1 MPTMAPMTRAVS
13 PLYGGRRPS
22 ATPPPP
28 GTPPPPALS
37 SRVDVTKLPDPSVRF
52 RLERLIGEG
61 TYGEVHAALDLQTG
75 CRVAIKILE
84 NPSENSEELEEEFRV
99 LRDLS
104 LHPNLP
110 SFHGLFFLPVPRPPI
125 APPCSKLHPPLPPS
139 AHGQSATSA
148 LQRLLPEDQVWFAME
163 LCSGGSVTDLVQGM
177 KRRGE
182 GLTEEQIAYILR
194 ETVEALVYL
203 HSNRCM
209 HRDIKGHNILLTE
222 DAHIKLVDFG
232 VSSHLGITLGRR
244 NTSVGTPYWMAPEV
258 IACEQQL
265 DASYDCRCDVWSVG
279 ITAIE
284 LAEGQPPLSALH
296 PMRALFRIP
305 RSPPPTL
312 APGLERACPSLADFV
327 VECLVKDMEQRPFA
341 HELLEHPLLRAA
353 HIHAE
358 RVRQQLCHE
367 IQRQRREVVQD
378 GGDSGEQ
385 LPAAALGGPE
395 GRRPEPTT
403 KHGRLRMDRHSRP
416 KRIECD
422 DLAASSEMLSE
433 NSIVES
439 LQRRFE
445 RGQIYTYIGD
455 ILVAVNPFTDLGLY
469 TEDEQRRHMGAARSS
484 NPPHIFAVADS
495 ARQSLVHRRR
505 SVAVVIG
512 GESGAGKTRSA
523 NLLLKQLV
531 YLGKTPNRTLEER
544 ILQVNPI
551 MEAFGNA
558 RTGINENSS
567 RFGKFLELTMTPGG
581 KVTGARITVYL
592 LEQSRI
598 VRQAK
603 GERNFHVFYYLYD
616 GLEHEGRLEEFHLFP
631 DLRARHRY
639 LGGDSNDPAVKEMN
653 VMMFEDLCSSFN
665 LMDFVD
671 SEVKIICSLL
681 AAIIHLGD
689 LQFGEV
695 ISSKDNT
702 DKSRIVDL
710 APLHRASKLL
720 GVEAAELLEALTSCP
735 VVTRGETIARN
746 NTVGEAVATR
756 DALAKGLY
764 GRLFDWIVNR
774 ADRILLAS
782 NAASTDDEL
791 LAVGLLDIFGF
802 ENFPRNS
809 FEQLC
814 INIANEQMQF
824 FFNQHIFTWE
834 QQEYMSEGIPV
845 DLVEFSD
852 NRPVLDL
859 LLSRPVG
866 LMTLLDEESR
876 FPRATDRSL
885 VEKFHGNLKSQFYV
899 RPKSDALCF
908 AVHHYAG
915 RVVYQGEGLLEKNR
929 SFLSPTV
936 VSLLRGSSID
946 VVRFLFHCPLTRTG
960 NLYSADAHD
969 RVFHAQPRAPPSAS
983 SEKRGGRQVG
993 STGSSGLGSQSR
1005 SQQTAATVFRNSLSD
1020 LLRRTV
1026 ESGDPHFV
1034 RCFRPCEVSA
1044 LASAIAMPTG
1054 RGKARVPKV
1063 PFDTRKVISQLR
1075 YAGILETV
1083 RIRRDGFSHRIPF
1096 RDFLKRYCF
1105 LAFGYDER
1113 VTATRDNCRL
1123 LLLRLKMDG
1132 WALGKTKVFLKY
1144 YHIEFLSKLYEEQIS
1159 KIIRAQAC
1167 IRRWLARAR
1176 YQRDRWR
1183 IVAATMTLQRYVRG
1197 WLVRRRMR
1205 KSDKERAEQ
1214 SKAQQQQQKKQ
1225 QPQEKGRRGSQA
1237 IVDSFVGGTVRDRM
1251 EAEKAATLIQRCFR
1265 RHARE
1270 GRSGDRRGGRHGGR
1284 GRHRGGQ
1291 RGKPPSCIPEL
1302 ISFSQNVHMLNQE
1315 AHKYLRQDK
1324 QGVRLMSIGHAPPGY
1339 SRPDGF
1345 DLLPRILETEKA
1357 AAEKLLLDGSR
1368 VDGQRNLLFS
1378 RVPRNGENDVFNSKM
1393 DSYYKKLQEKLAS
1406 LQNASVLA
1414 QQSEQR
1420 RQRRAGNEGVGS
1432 GEENGSSEEDEE
1444 EEGGGGG
1451 REERGREGGDEESWD
1466 FPFLLLEKS
1475 FRPLRPDVVD
1485 VKSVMD
1491 RLASDQRPEWQ
1502 AGWVRRKSEER
1513 PKASEWKQQ
1522 SHSSV
1527 MEGNP
1532 RVLTSQ
1538 DHCLMSPDEN
1548 VNRKLWSQSESEL
1561 RSYRQ
1566 RLRPTSNP
1574 PTESLRKRKDHGH
1587 DGRK

>member
-1 MPTMAPMTRAVS
+1 MPAIAPATRAAS
-13 PLYGGRRPS
+13 PLYGRRPS
-22 ATPPPP
+22 ATPPP
-28 GTPPPPALS
+28 GTPPPSLS
-37 SRVDVTKLPDPSVRF
+37 SHVDVTKLPDPRGRF

-61 TYGEVHAALDLQTG
+61 TYGEVHAALDTQTG
-75 CRVAIKILE
+75 QRVAVKILE
-84 NPSENSEELEEEFRV
+84 NPSENAEELEEEFRV

-110 SFHGLFFLPVPRPPI
+110 SFHGLFFLPAPRPPT
-125 APPCSKLHPPLPPS
+125 PPCTKLQPPPPPSGHPP
-139 AHGQSATSA
+139 HH
-148 LQRLLPEDQVWFAME
+148 RLLAEDQVWFAME
-163 LCSGGSVTDLVQGM
+163 LCSGGSVTDLVQGL

-182 GLTEEQIAYILR
+182 GLTEDQIAYILR

-203 HSNRCM
+203 HSNHCM

-232 VSSHLGITLGRR
+232 VSSHLGTTLGRR

-284 LAEGQPPLSALH
+284 LAEGQPPLSSLH

-312 APGLERACPSLADFV
+312 APELERASPALGDFV
-327 VECLVKDMEQRPFA
+327 GECLVKDMEQRPFA
-341 HELLEHPLLRAA
+341 HELLEHPLLRGA
-353 HIHAE
+353 HVHAE
-358 RVRQQLCHE
+358 RVRQQLRRE
-367 IQRQRREVVQD
+367 IKRQRREVAGVEKGDDPD
-378 GGDSGEQ
+378 GMMPEHQQ
-385 LPAAALGGPE
+385 LPAAALGGPD

-403 KHGRLRMDRHSRP
+403 KHGRLRIDRHSRP

-433 NSIVES
+433 NSIVDS

-469 TEDEQRRHMGAARSS
+469 TDDEQKRYMGAARSS

-505 SVAVVIG
+505 SVAVIIG

-531 YLGKTPNRTLEER
+531 FLGKTSNRTLEER

-631 DLRARHRY
+631 DLRSRHRY
-639 LGGDSNDPAVKEMN
+639 LGGDSNDRDVKEVN
-653 VMMFEDLCSSFN
+653 VMMFEDLCSSFR
-665 LMDFVD
+665 LMDFVEP
-671 SEVKIICSLL
+671 EVDTIFGLL

-764 GRLFDWIVNR
+764 GRLFDWIVNK

-782 NAASTDDEL
+782 NAVSMDDEQ

-866 LMTLLDEESR
+866 LLALLDEESR
-876 FPRATDRSL
+876 FPRASDRSL
-885 VEKFHGNLKSQFYV
+885 VEKFHGNLKSKFYV

-946 VVRFLFHCPLTRTG
+946 IVRFLFHCPLTRTG

-969 RVFHAQPRAPPSAS
+969 RVYHGQPRGPPASS
-983 SEKRGGRQVG
+983 SEKRGGRPFG
-993 STGSSGLGSQSR
+993 STGGSGLGSQSR

-1044 LASAIAMPTG
+1044 LAHAGGMPG
-1054 RGKARVPKV
+1054 PRGGKVRVPKV

-1105 LAFGYDER
+1105 LAFGYEER

-1167 IRRWLARAR
+1167 IRRWLARSR

-1183 IVAATMTLQRYVRG
+1183 IVAASMTLQRYVRG
-1197 WLVRRRMR
+1197 WLVRRRMQ
-1205 KSDKERAEQ
+1205 KMQSDKKKKKKEVVV
-1214 SKAQQQQQKKQ
+1214 KGGKKQ
-1225 QPQEKGRRGSQA
+1225 PQGRRGSQA
-1237 IVDSFVGGTVRDRM
+1237 IVESFVSRASDDPNERDR
-1251 EAEKAATLIQRCFR
+1251 AARVIQRCFR
-1265 RHARE
+1265 RHMQ
-1270 GRSGDRRGGRHGGR
+1270 DDNHGR
-1284 GRHRGGQ
+1284 GPGRGAQQ
-1291 RGKPPSCIPEL
+1291 RGMKRKTPSCIPEL
-1302 ISFSQNVHMLNQE
+1302 ISFSQHVHMLNQE
-1315 AHKYLRQDK
+1315 AHKYLRQGK
-1324 QGVRLMSIGHAPPGY
+1324 PGIRLTSVGHAPPGY
-1339 SRPDGF
+1339 SRPNGF
-1345 DLLPRILETEKA
+1345 DLLPRILEAEKA
-1357 AAEKLLLDGSR
+1357 AAEKQSSGGSR
-1368 VDGQRNLLFS
+1368 FVGERNMLLN
-1378 RVPRNGENDVFNSKM
+1378 RVPRNGENDAFYNRM
-1393 DSYYKKLQEKLAS
+1393 DSYYKKLQEKLTRM
-1406 LQNASVLA
+1406 
-1414 QQSEQR
+1414 QSANESAERSR
-1420 RQRRAGNEGVGS
+1420 RKRE
-1432 GEENGSSEEDEE
+1432 GSSEEEEGE
-1444 EEGGGGG
+1444 EEGEEWEGGRSEGGG
-1451 REERGREGGDEESWD
+1451 RGRRGGGRRDDDEEPQEGEESWD
-1466 FPFLLLEKS
+1466 LPFLLIEKS
-1475 FRPLRPDVVD
+1475 FRPNRSDVVD

-1491 RLASDQRPEWQ
+1491 RLTSDQRPVWQ
-1502 AGWVRRKSEER
+1502 AGAGWKRR
-1513 PKASEWKQQ
+1513 ASEDKSKWKGAGDQGVEDGPR
-1522 SHSSV
+1522 SLMPPEHILVSS
-1527 MEGNP
+1527 
-1532 RVLTSQ
+1532 Q
-1538 DHCLMSPDEN
+1538 EN
-1548 VNRKLWSQSESEL
+1548 VNKTLWSQSESEL
-1561 RSYRQ
+1561 RDYRR

-1574 PTESLRKRKDHGH
+1574 PTESLRKRKGHG
-1587 DGRK
+1587 DGSK